1 MSTTLTNPRTY
12 DPGKD
17 ITAEASATV
26 TARRAVAPSGNRT
39 SGGNIAVAHATA
51 AGAILGIAVT
61 DASTGQLLA
70 VARGGVVKV
79 TAGGSITA
87 GAEVEVGTAGKVV
100 AKSSGIAIGIAVTG
114 ASNNADAEIALYS

>member
-1 MSTTLTNPRTY
+1 MSSTLTNPRVY
-12 DPGKD
+12 APGCD
-17 ITAEASATV
+17 ITAEATGSI
-26 TARRAVAPSGNRT
+26 TARRAVAPSANRAT
-39 SGGNIAVAHATA
+39 GGNLAVAHATA
-51 AGAILGIAVT
+51 AGPILGIAVT
-61 DASTGQLLA
+61 DAATGDLLA

-114 ASNNADAEIALYS
+114 AGNNTDAEIALYS